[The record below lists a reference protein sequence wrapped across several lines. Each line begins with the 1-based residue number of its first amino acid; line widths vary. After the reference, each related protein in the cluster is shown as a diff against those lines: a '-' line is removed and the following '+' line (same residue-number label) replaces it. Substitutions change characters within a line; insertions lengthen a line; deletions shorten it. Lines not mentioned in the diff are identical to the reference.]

1 MSNKPRNKKKKTNR
15 KNSENTIKQE
25 DTRLIKAT
33 GWERVGIYLLIGS
46 ITVVPFIIIVICWGV
61 AIYTAVT
68 DTKEDAIY
76 RYHPDGQRES
86 NIETFGEC
94 IYLQKVDD
102 TTYKIVT
109 EQDAFDKKMQW
120 DERYDCY
127 KEGVFSKYI
136 WYDATEKEWHYWF
149 CNVSGKYKHDA
160 WLRCEE
166 NGWEIEESEGKWTQ
180 LPEKYS
186 RTSIWHIADK

>member
-1 MSNKPRNKKKKTNR
+1 MSKKPRNKKRKKNR

-25 DTRLIKAT
+25 DSRLITAT

-46 ITVVPFIIIVICWGV
+46 ITVVPFIIIVICWSV

-68 DTKEDAIY
+68 DTKEDEIY
-76 RYHPDGQRES
+76 RNHPDGQRES
-86 NIETFGEC
+86 NIEKFGEY

-120 DERYDCY
+120 VEKYDCY
-127 KEGVFSKYI
+127 QEDEFSKYI

-149 CNVSGKYKHDA
+149 LMFQVNMKMMHG
-160 WLRCEE
+160 
-166 NGWEIEESEGKWTQ
+166 
-180 LPEKYS
+180 
-186 RTSIWHIADK
+186 